1 MFFFLSAFSCFI
13 RVHPDIVAVRRKG
26 QDIRFLVVRHVDAEA
41 RVHVQVTVRLPL
53 QQVSFRLQFPADSRP
68 AEQRHLVVC
77 ALLVHQYVRLALHA
91 FPVAANLLAHILVFF
106 HYRLAGLQHQR
117 CQPYQTAAQQQ
128 SFRLCHFDIH
138 FLVFLSFVFLYN
150 YFSFLLRAAG
160 DSVVSLVFLGISSGL
175 NIVLDLALVYG
186 IRMGIKGAAIA
197 TVISQIVSGIGI
209 CIYTW
214 MKMPELRFSLRP
226 ERIKESQS
234 VMGEVVR
241 YSAASSIQQSVMN
254 FGILMIQGLVNSFG
268 TAVMAAFAAAV
279 KIDSFAYMPA
289 QEFANAFSIFISQ
302 NRGAGKEKRVQK
314 GVRSAVT
321 VSAAFCI
328 CASVL
333 IYFGARYLMLAFI
346 DGSEHEI
353 IRVGIQYLHIEG
365 AFYCGIGILFLW
377 YGYYRAVGRPEMS
390 VVLTVISLGTR
401 VLLSYTLAPIKSI
414 GVIAIWWSIPIGWF
428 LADVTGY
435 VYLQYMNKKAKMC
448 RN

>member
-1 MFFFLSAFSCFI
+1 M
-13 RVHPDIVAVRRKG
+13 HPVAVSCLH
-26 QDIRFLVVRHVDAEA
+26 DDVVGLLYDSRIAQYRSFHD
-41 RVHVQVTVRLPL
+41 T
-53 QQVSFRLQFPADSRP
+53 QVSREDYLGNVVVFRHPQLRYGRA
-68 AEQRHLVVC
+68 
-77 ALLVHQYVRLALHA
+77 QY
-91 FPVAANLLAHILVFF
+91 
-106 HYRLAGLQHQR
+106 
-117 CQPYQTAAQQQ
+117 
-128 SFRLCHFDIH
+128 
-138 FLVFLSFVFLYN
+138 
-150 YFSFLLRAAG
+150 
-160 DSVVSLVFLGISSGL
+160 
-175 NIVLDLALVYG
+175 
-186 IRMGIKGAAIA
+186 
-197 TVISQIVSGIGI
+197 VSGIGI
-209 CIYTW
+209 AVYTYA
-214 MKMPELRFSLRP
+214 KFPHLLRKSEDVRLRKSRIREIFSF
-226 ERIKESQS
+226 
-234 VMGEVVR
+234 
-241 YSAASSIQQSVMN
+241 SALTCMQQSIMN
-254 FGILMIQGLVNSFG
+254 LGILAVQGLVNSFG

-302 NRGAGKEKRVQK
+302 NRGAGKKKRVQK

>member
-1 MFFFLSAFSCFI
+1 
-13 RVHPDIVAVRRKG
+13 
-26 QDIRFLVVRHVDAEA
+26 
-41 RVHVQVTVRLPL
+41 
-53 QQVSFRLQFPADSRP
+53 
-68 AEQRHLVVC
+68 
-77 ALLVHQYVRLALHA
+77 
-91 FPVAANLLAHILVFF
+91 
-106 HYRLAGLQHQR
+106 
-117 CQPYQTAAQQQ
+117 
-128 SFRLCHFDIH
+128 
-138 FLVFLSFVFLYN
+138 
-150 YFSFLLRAAG
+150 
-160 DSVVSLVFLGISSGL
+160 
-175 NIVLDLALVYG
+175 
-186 IRMGIKGAAIA
+186 
-197 TVISQIVSGIGI
+197 
-209 CIYTW
+209 
-214 MKMPELRFSLRP
+214 
-226 ERIKESQS
+226 
-234 VMGEVVR
+234 
-241 YSAASSIQQSVMN
+241 MN

-268 TAVMAAFAAAV
+268 TVVMAAFAAAV

-302 NRGAGKEKRVQK
+302 NRGAGKKKRVQK

-328 CASVL
+328 CVSVL

-401 VLLSYTLAPIKSI
+401 VLLSYTLALIKSI

>member
-1 MFFFLSAFSCFI
+1 MLLFAGPMIL
-13 RVHPDIVAVRRKG
+13 G
-26 QDIRFLVVRHVDAEA
+26 NL
-41 RVHVQVTVRLPL
+41 L
-53 QQVSFRLQFPADSRP
+53 QQCYNIVDMLIVGRALGAGALAAVGSAYSLMTFLTSVLIGMCMGSGSLFSYSIGKRDTARLQY
-68 AEQRHLVVC
+68 EM
-77 ALLVHQYVRLALHA
+77 
-91 FPVAANLLAHILVFF
+91 
-106 HYRLAGLQHQR
+106 
-117 CQPYQTAAQQQ
+117 TA
-128 SFRLCHFDIH
+128 S
-138 FLVFLSFVFLYN
+138 
-150 YFSFLLRAAG
+150 FSFIG
-160 DSVVSLVFLGISSGL
+160 IVTIVMNIVVFVCMKPIL
-175 NIVLDLALVYG
+175 NILQIPEDIYGMMQEYVWYIFWGIFFVALVYG

>member
-1 MFFFLSAFSCFI
+1 MLLFAGPMIL
-13 RVHPDIVAVRRKG
+13 G
-26 QDIRFLVVRHVDAEA
+26 NL
-41 RVHVQVTVRLPL
+41 L
-53 QQVSFRLQFPADSRP
+53 QQCYNIVDMLIVGRALGAGALAAVGSAYSLMTFLTSVLIGMCMGSGSLFSYSIGKRDTARLQYEMTASFSFIGIVTIVMNI
-68 AEQRHLVVC
+68 VVFVC
-77 ALLVHQYVRLALHA
+77 MKPILNILQIPEDISGMMQEYVWYI
-91 FPVAANLLAHILVFF
+91 FWGIF
-106 HYRLAGLQHQR
+106 
-117 CQPYQTAAQQQ
+117 
-128 SFRLCHFDIH
+128 
-138 FLVFLSFVFLYN
+138 FVFLYN

-321 VSAAFCI
+321 VSTAFCI
-328 CASVL
+328 CVSVL
-333 IYFGARYLMLAFI
+333 IYFGARYLMLAYSICISQEHFTVESVFCSCGMGI
-346 DGSEHEI
+346 TERSED
-353 IRVGIQYLHIEG
+353 R
-365 AFYCGIGILFLW
+365 
-377 YGYYRAVGRPEMS
+377 R
-390 VVLTVISLGTR
+390 
-401 VLLSYTLAPIKSI
+401 
-414 GVIAIWWSIPIGWF
+414 
-428 LADVTGY
+428 
-435 VYLQYMNKKAKMC
+435 C
-448 RN
+448 RWC

>member
-1 MFFFLSAFSCFI
+1 MYYDLTKGRIGKCLILFALPMIAGNLLQQFYNIADTLIVGRVLGKNALAAVGSAYTLMTFLTSVFLGLSMGSGALFSIYKGKGSDRELRLSVVHAFGLIMGVTVLLNVLVYLFTDPILWFLRVPEEVYDGMKTYLLVIFAGLVATSLYNFFSCLL
-13 RVHPDIVAVRRKG
+13 RALG
-26 QDIRFLVVRHVDAEA
+26 NS
-41 RVHVQVTVRLPL
+41 TVP
-53 QQVSFRLQFPADSRP
+53 
-68 AEQRHLVVC
+68 
-77 ALLVHQYVRLALHA
+77 
-91 FPVAANLLAHILVFF
+91 
-106 HYRLAGLQHQR
+106 
-117 CQPYQTAAQQQ
+117 
-128 SFRLCHFDIH
+128 
-138 FLVFLSFVFLYN
+138 LVFL
-150 YFSFLLRAAG
+150 A
-160 DSVVSLVFLGISSGL
+160 VSAVL
-175 NIVLDLALVYG
+175 NIGLGLLFVAVLPWG
-186 IRMGIKGAAIA
+186 IAGAAFA
-197 TVISQIVSGIGI
+197 TVIAQYVSGIGI
-209 CIYTW
+209 TIYVLHSC
-214 MKMPELRFSLRP
+214 KDLLPGKEELCFDRGILGEIVNLSSLTCL
-226 ERIKESQS
+226 
-234 VMGEVVR
+234 
-241 YSAASSIQQSVMN
+241 QQSVMN

>member
-1 MFFFLSAFSCFI
+1 MLLFAGPMIL
-13 RVHPDIVAVRRKG
+13 G
-26 QDIRFLVVRHVDAEA
+26 NL
-41 RVHVQVTVRLPL
+41 L
-53 QQVSFRLQFPADSRP
+53 QQCYNIVDMLIVGRALGAGALAAVGSAYSLMTFLTSVLIGMCMGSGSLFSYSIGKRDTARLQYEMTASFSFIGIVTIVMNI
-68 AEQRHLVVC
+68 VVFVC
-77 ALLVHQYVRLALHA
+77 MKPILDILQIPEDIYGMMQEYVWYI
-91 FPVAANLLAHILVFF
+91 FWGIF
-106 HYRLAGLQHQR
+106 
-117 CQPYQTAAQQQ
+117 
-128 SFRLCHFDIH
+128 
-138 FLVFLSFVFLYN
+138 FVFLYN

-289 QEFANAFSIFISQ
+289 QEFANAFSILISQ
-302 NRGAGKEKRVQK
+302 NRGAGKKKRVRK

-328 CASVL
+328 CVSVL

-448 RN
+448 RD

>member
-1 MFFFLSAFSCFI
+1 MERDMTVGTPWKIILNFTIPIVIGNIFQQFYSMVDTVIVGKFVGTKALAAVGSTGTIGFLILGFLMGLTAGFTVLTSQRFGAGDMPGMRKTVGSAAVLS
-13 RVHPDIVAVRRKG
+13 VIVS
-26 QDIRFLVVRHVDAEA
+26 VVM
-41 RVHVQVTVRLPL
+41 TVISMAFMKPL
-53 QQVSFRLQFPADSRP
+53 LILMNTPADIFQD
-68 AEQRHLVVC
+68 AYKYIMIIC
-77 ALLVHQYVRLALHA
+77 AGIFTQVMY
-91 FPVAANLLAHILVFF
+91 NLLAGIL
-106 HYRLAGLQHQR
+106 RALGNSKT
-117 CQPYQTAAQQQ
+117 P
-128 SFRLCHFDIH
+128 
-138 FLVFLSFVFLYN
+138 LY
-150 YFSFLLRAAG
+150 FLLFSA
-160 DSVVSLVFLGISSGL
+160 VL

-302 NRGAGKEKRVQK
+302 NWGAGKEKRVQK

>member
-1 MFFFLSAFSCFI
+1 MKTDMTQGKPVKVLLGFTIPVFIGNVFQQFYNMVDAVVVGKFVGTKALAAVGSTGTIIFLIIGFLLGLTAGFTVLTAQKYGAGKMDEMRQTVGNALILTAVISAVMTAISMTGMHALLKFMHTPDDIFKDAYAYVMIICGGIFAQALYNILASILRALGNSKVPLYFLILSAM
-13 RVHPDIVAVRRKG
+13 
-26 QDIRFLVVRHVDAEA
+26 
-41 RVHVQVTVRLPL
+41 
-53 QQVSFRLQFPADSRP
+53 
-68 AEQRHLVVC
+68 
-77 ALLVHQYVRLALHA
+77 
-91 FPVAANLLAHILVFF
+91 
-106 HYRLAGLQHQR
+106 
-117 CQPYQTAAQQQ
+117 
-128 SFRLCHFDIH
+128 
-138 FLVFLSFVFLYN
+138 
-150 YFSFLLRAAG
+150 
-160 DSVVSLVFLGISSGL
+160 L

-302 NRGAGKEKRVQK
+302 NWGAGKEKRVQK

>member
-1 MFFFLSAFSCFI
+1 MKKDLTT
-13 RVHPDIVAVRRKG
+13 G
-26 QDIRFLVVRHVDAEA
+26 N
-41 RVHVQVTVRLPL
+41 VTKTMLLFAGPMILGNLL
-53 QQVSFRLQFPADSRP
+53 QQCYNIVDMLIVGRALGAGALAAVGSAYSLMTFLTSVLIGMCMGSGSLFSYSIGKRDTARLQYEMTASFSFIGIVTIVMNI
-68 AEQRHLVVC
+68 VVFVC
-77 ALLVHQYVRLALHA
+77 MKPILNILQIPEDIYGMMQEYVWYI
-91 FPVAANLLAHILVFF
+91 FWGIF
-106 HYRLAGLQHQR
+106 
-117 CQPYQTAAQQQ
+117 
-128 SFRLCHFDIH
+128 
-138 FLVFLSFVFLYN
+138 FVFLYN

-186 IRMGIKGAAIA
+186 IR
-197 TVISQIVSGIGI
+197 
-209 CIYTW
+209 IYTW

>member
-1 MFFFLSAFSCFI
+1 MLLFAGPMIL
-13 RVHPDIVAVRRKG
+13 G
-26 QDIRFLVVRHVDAEA
+26 NL
-41 RVHVQVTVRLPL
+41 L
-53 QQVSFRLQFPADSRP
+53 QQCYNIVDMLIVGRALGAGALAAVGSAYSLMTFLTSVLIGMCMGSGSLFSYSIGKRDTARLQYEMTASFSFIGIVTIVMNI
-68 AEQRHLVVC
+68 VVFVC
-77 ALLVHQYVRLALHA
+77 MKPILNILQIPEDIYGMMQEYVWYI
-91 FPVAANLLAHILVFF
+91 FWGIF
-106 HYRLAGLQHQR
+106 
-117 CQPYQTAAQQQ
+117 
-128 SFRLCHFDIH
+128 
-138 FLVFLSFVFLYN
+138 FVFLYN

-289 QEFANAFSIFISQ
+289 QEFANAFFIFISQ
-302 NRGAGKEKRVQK
+302 NWGAGKEKRVQK

>member
-1 MFFFLSAFSCFI
+1 MLLFAGPMIL
-13 RVHPDIVAVRRKG
+13 G
-26 QDIRFLVVRHVDAEA
+26 NL
-41 RVHVQVTVRLPL
+41 L
-53 QQVSFRLQFPADSRP
+53 QQCYNIVDMLIVGRALGAGALAAVGSAYSLMTFLTSVLIGMCMGSGSLFSYSIGKRDTARLQY
-68 AEQRHLVVC
+68 EM
-77 ALLVHQYVRLALHA
+77 
-91 FPVAANLLAHILVFF
+91 
-106 HYRLAGLQHQR
+106 
-117 CQPYQTAAQQQ
+117 TA
-128 SFRLCHFDIH
+128 S
-138 FLVFLSFVFLYN
+138 
-150 YFSFLLRAAG
+150 FSFIG
-160 DSVVSLVFLGISSGL
+160 IVTIVMNIVVFVCMKPIL

>member
-1 MFFFLSAFSCFI
+1 MLLFAGPMIL
-13 RVHPDIVAVRRKG
+13 G
-26 QDIRFLVVRHVDAEA
+26 NL
-41 RVHVQVTVRLPL
+41 L
-53 QQVSFRLQFPADSRP
+53 QQCYNIVDMLIVGRALGAGALAAVGSAYSLMTFLTSVLIGMCMGSGSLFSYSIGKRDTARLQYEMTASFSFIGIVTIVMNI
-68 AEQRHLVVC
+68 VVFVC
-77 ALLVHQYVRLALHA
+77 MKPILNILQIPEDIYGMMQEYVWYI
-91 FPVAANLLAHILVFF
+91 FWGIF
-106 HYRLAGLQHQR
+106 
-117 CQPYQTAAQQQ
+117 
-128 SFRLCHFDIH
+128 
-138 FLVFLSFVFLYN
+138 FVFLYN

-279 KIDSFAYMPA
+279 TIDSFAYMPA
-289 QEFANAFSIFISQ
+289 QEFANAFSILISQ
-302 NRGAGKEKRVQK
+302 NRGAGKKKRVRK

-328 CASVL
+328 CVSVL

>member
-1 MFFFLSAFSCFI
+1 MLLFAGPMIL
-13 RVHPDIVAVRRKG
+13 G
-26 QDIRFLVVRHVDAEA
+26 NL
-41 RVHVQVTVRLPL
+41 L
-53 QQVSFRLQFPADSRP
+53 QQCYNIVDMLIVGRALGAGALAAVGSAYSLMTFLTSVLIGMCMGSGSLFSYSIGKRDTARLQYEMTASFSFIGIVTIVMNI
-68 AEQRHLVVC
+68 VVFVC
-77 ALLVHQYVRLALHA
+77 MKPILNILQIPEDIYGMMQEYVWYI
-91 FPVAANLLAHILVFF
+91 FWGIF
-106 HYRLAGLQHQR
+106 
-117 CQPYQTAAQQQ
+117 
-128 SFRLCHFDIH
+128 
-138 FLVFLSFVFLYN
+138 FVFLYN

-289 QEFANAFSIFISQ
+289 QEFANVFSIFISQ
-302 NRGAGKEKRVQK
+302 NRGAEKEKRVQK

-328 CASVL
+328 CVSVL

>member
-1 MFFFLSAFSCFI
+1 MLLFAGPMIL
-13 RVHPDIVAVRRKG
+13 G
-26 QDIRFLVVRHVDAEA
+26 NL
-41 RVHVQVTVRLPL
+41 L
-53 QQVSFRLQFPADSRP
+53 QQCYNIVDMLIVGRALGVGALAAVGSAYSLMTFLTSVLIGMCMGSGSLFSYSIGKRDTARLQYEMTASFSFIGIVTIVMNI
-68 AEQRHLVVC
+68 VVFVC
-77 ALLVHQYVRLALHA
+77 MKPILNILQIPEDIYGMMQEYVWYI
-91 FPVAANLLAHILVFF
+91 FWGIF
-106 HYRLAGLQHQR
+106 
-117 CQPYQTAAQQQ
+117 
-128 SFRLCHFDIH
+128 
-138 FLVFLSFVFLYN
+138 FVFLYN

-279 KIDSFAYMPA
+279 KIDSFAYMPV

-302 NRGAGKEKRVQK
+302 NWGAGKEKRVQK

>member
-1 MFFFLSAFSCFI
+1 MLLFAGPMIL
-13 RVHPDIVAVRRKG
+13 G
-26 QDIRFLVVRHVDAEA
+26 NL
-41 RVHVQVTVRLPL
+41 L
-53 QQVSFRLQFPADSRP
+53 QQCYNIVDMLIVGRALGAGALAAVGSAYSLMTFLTSVLIGMCMGSGSLFSYSIGKRDTARLQYEMTASFSFIGIVTIVMNI
-68 AEQRHLVVC
+68 VVFVC
-77 ALLVHQYVRLALHA
+77 MKPILNILQIPEDIYGMMQEYVWYI
-91 FPVAANLLAHILVFF
+91 FWGIF
-106 HYRLAGLQHQR
+106 
-117 CQPYQTAAQQQ
+117 
-128 SFRLCHFDIH
+128 
-138 FLVFLSFVFLYN
+138 FVFLYN

-175 NIVLDLALVYG
+175 NIVLDPCTGVWNPYG
-186 IRMGIKGAAIA
+186 NQRRGDRDSHIPDCIRDWNLYLYMDENAGITFFPAAGKNKGKPK
-197 TVISQIVSGIGI
+197 
-209 CIYTW
+209 C
-214 MKMPELRFSLRP
+214 K
-226 ERIKESQS
+226 
-234 VMGEVVR
+234 GEVVR

-328 CASVL
+328 CVSVL

-377 YGYYRAVGRPEMS
+377 YGYYRAVGR
-390 VVLTVISLGTR
+390 R
-401 VLLSYTLAPIKSI
+401 R
-414 GVIAIWWSIPIGWF
+414 
-428 LADVTGY
+428 
-435 VYLQYMNKKAKMC
+435 C
-448 RN
+448 RWC